1 MPRTTSFPGIET
13 DYPAITT
20 IPDASEMHIVAD
32 GEDYNITLPQLATY
46 VSDGI
51 DGYTTG
57 AEVAAALDSYLGSAV
72 WRAGAGEFDA
82 VLLDEDD
89 FISDSDEAA
98 PTQQSTKAYITT
110 RLAAAT
116 FTATQVS
123 DSTAAGR
130 SMLTAAN
137 AAAQRTLLNVEDGAT
152 ADQTAAEIVTALET
166 LTSTDRL
173 LYTAVDGLDAE
184 GAGDLY
190 ATALIAAAGLGAGDI
205 LRVNSGATA
214 FEPLEVEATSPVPTA
229 ATSTA
234 GAITLDFDLADT
246 ITTTTTEAIT
256 AITVSNLELYERGA
270 WRVTNTTARNITF
283 PSTWRVPTSANP
295 TFTGTADATVWFT
308 IWRSG
313 TTTYDV
319 TIGDELTVVS

>member
-13 DYPAITT
+13 AYADVTT
-20 IPDASEMHIVAD
+20 IPDAAEMHIVAAGD
-32 GEDYNITLPQLATY
+32 DYNITLPQLATY

-57 AEVAAALDSYLGSAV
+57 AEVASALDTYLGSSV
-72 WRAGAGEFDA
+72 WRAGAGEFTA
-82 VLLDEDD
+82 TLLDEDD

-98 PTQQSTKAYITT
+98 PTQQSTKAYIASQ
-110 RLAAAT
+110 LAAAT
-116 FTATQVS
+116 VTAVRIS

-152 ADQTAAEIVTALET
+152 ADQSAAEIVTALEA
-166 LTSTDRL
+166 LTTTARL
-173 LYTAVDGLDAE
+173 NYTAIDELDAS

-205 LRVNSGATA
+205 LRVNSGGTA
-214 FEPLEVEATSPVPTA
+214 FEPMEVEATSPAPVV

-234 GAITLDFDLADT
+234 GAITLDFDLSDT
-246 ITTTTTEAIT
+246 VTTTTTEAIT
-256 AITVSNLELYERGA
+256 SITVSNLDLYETGR
-270 WRVTNTTARNITF
+270 WLVTNTTARNITF
-283 PSTWRVPTSANP
+283 PSTWTVPTTANP
-295 TFTGTADATVWFT
+295 TYTGVASSSVWVI

-313 TTTYDV
+313 ASTYNV
-319 TIGDELTVVS
+319 SISAEQSVVA